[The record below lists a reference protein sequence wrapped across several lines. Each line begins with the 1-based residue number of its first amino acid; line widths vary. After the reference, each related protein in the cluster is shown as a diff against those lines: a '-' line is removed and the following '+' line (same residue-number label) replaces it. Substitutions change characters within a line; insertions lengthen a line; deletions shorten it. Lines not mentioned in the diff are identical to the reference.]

1 MKQKT
6 LAKSFKQHGVG
17 LHTGK
22 AVTIE
27 FEPAEVNHG
36 IRFMR
41 VDMKDQPV
49 LPADVT
55 QVVST
60 NRGTTI
66 RNGAAQISTVEHVLS
81 ALTGTGVDNV
91 LIKVDGPEI
100 PIMDGS
106 AWHFVE
112 GIQQAGIVEQDLERE
127 YFEIDEPISFKD
139 EVTGTELLA
148 LPGEKFEI
156 TAMIDFNSHI
166 LGHQYASLHD
176 IEEYTSQIA
185 PCRTFVFIRELEQ
198 LFDQN
203 LIKGGDL
210 ENAVVIA
217 DRLMD
222 QDELDRLAKKL
233 GKQSI
238 KVEKTGI
245 LNTTSLKFE
254 NEPARHKLLDVIGD
268 LTLLGKPIKGK
279 IVARKPGHTA
289 NIEFTKLLKRKL
301 VEQRKLK
308 GRPRIDP
315 DQPPLYEIE
324 DIRRMLPH
332 RYPFLLVDKIIE
344 MNDNYIVGVKNITF
358 NEELFQGHFPG
369 NPIFPGVLQV
379 EALAQVGG
387 VFVLS
392 KVPDPENWGTLFLKI
407 DNTKF
412 KSKVVPGDQLIL
424 KMQLLS
430 PVRRGICHM
439 YGSAYVGS
447 RLVSEAELTAQIV
460 RNEPQQH
467 E

>member
-6 LAKSFKQHGVG
+6 LARSFSLEGVG

-22 AVTIE
+22 AVIIE

-41 VDMKDQPV
+41 VDMDDQPV
-49 LPADVT
+49 LIADVM

-66 RNGAAQISTVEHVLS
+66 RNGEAQISTVEHVLS
-81 ALTGTGVDNV
+81 AMTGTGVDNV
-91 LIKVDGPEI
+91 LIKVNGPEI

-106 AWHFVE
+106 ASHFVD
-112 GIQQAGIVEQDLERE
+112 GILKAGIVDQHLDRE
-127 YFEIDEPISFKD
+127 YFEILEPISFRD

-148 LPGEKFEI
+148 LPGDKFEI
-156 TAMIDFNSHI
+156 TAMIDFNSPI
-166 LGHQYASLHD
+166 LGHQYASLHN
-176 IEEYTSQIA
+176 IEDYALQIA
-185 PCRTFVFIRELEQ
+185 PCRTFVFINELEV

-210 ENAVVIA
+210 DNAVVIA
-217 DRLMD
+217 DRLME
-222 QDELDRLAKKL
+222 QDGLDRLAKKL

-245 LNTTSLKFE
+245 LNTTSLKYE

-268 LTLLGKPIKGK
+268 LTLLGRPIKGK

-289 NIEFTKLLKRKL
+289 NIEFTKLLKKKL

-308 GRPRIDP
+308 GRPKVDP
-315 DQPPLYEIE
+315 DQPPLFDIE
-324 DIRRMLPH
+324 GIRKLLPH

-344 MNDNYIVGVKNITF
+344 MTDNYIVGVKNITF
-358 NEELFQGHFPG
+358 NEPFFQGHFPG
-369 NPIFPGVLQV
+369 NSIFPGVLQI

-392 KVPDPENWGTLFLKI
+392 KVEDPENWGTLLLKI

-412 KSKVVPGDQLIL
+412 KYKVSPGDQLIL
-424 KMQLLS
+424 KMELLS
-430 PVRRGICHM
+430 AVRRGICLM
-439 YGSAYVGS
+439 YGTAYVGS
-447 RLVSEAELTAQIV
+447 KLVSESELTAQIV
-460 RNEPQQH
+460 RNHTPNE
-467 E
+467 

>member
-6 LAKSFKQHGVG
+6 LAKSFSLEGVG

-22 AVTIE
+22 AVIIE
-27 FEPAEVNHG
+27 FEPAEINHG

-41 VDMKDQPV
+41 IDMKDQPV
-49 LPADVT
+49 LTADVT

-66 RNGAAQISTVEHVLS
+66 RNGEAQISTVEHVLS
-81 ALTGTGVDNV
+81 SLTGTGVDNV

-106 AWHFVE
+106 ARHFVE
-112 GIQQAGIVEQDLERE
+112 GIINAGIVEQDADRE
-127 YFEIDEPISFKD
+127 YFEIEEPISYVD

-148 LPGEKFEI
+148 LPGDKFEI

-166 LGHQYASLHD
+166 LGHQYASLQD
-176 IEEYTSQIA
+176 IEDYRTQIA
-185 PCRTFVFIRELEQ
+185 PCRTFVFVRELEQ

-210 ENAVVIA
+210 DNAVVIA
-217 DRLMD
+217 DRMME
-222 QDELDRLAKKL
+222 QEELDRLARKL

-238 KVEKTGI
+238 NVEKTGI

-254 NEPARHKLLDVIGD
+254 NEPARHKLLDIIGD
-268 LTLLGKPIKGK
+268 LTLLGRPIKGK

-289 NIEFTKLLKRKL
+289 NIEFTKLLKKKL

-308 GRPRIDP
+308 GRPRVDP
-315 DQPPLYEIE
+315 DQTPIFEIE
-324 DIRRMLPH
+324 DIRKMLPH
-332 RYPFLLVDKIIE
+332 RYPFLLVDKIME
-344 MNDNYIVGVKNITF
+344 MADNYIVGVKNISF
-358 NEELFQGHFPG
+358 NELLFQGHFPG

-392 KVPDPENWGTLFLKI
+392 KVPDPENWSTLFLKI

-430 PVRRGICHM
+430 PIRRGICHM

-447 RLVSEAELTAQIV
+447 RLVSEGELTAQIV
-460 RNEPQQH
+460 RNDPPNE
-467 E
+467 

>member
-1 MKQKT
+1 MKQQT
-6 LAKSFKQHGVG
+6 LAKSFSLEGVG

-22 AVTIE
+22 TVIIE

-41 VDMKDQPV
+41 VDMQDQPV
-49 LPADVT
+49 LTADVN

-66 RNGAAQISTVEHVLS
+66 RNGEAQISTVEHVLS

-91 LIKVDGPEI
+91 LIKVNGPEI

-106 AWHFVE
+106 AMDFVD
-112 GIQQAGIVEQDLERE
+112 GILGAGLLKQATDRE
-127 YFEIDEPISFKD
+127 YFEIEEPISFRD

-148 LPGEKFEI
+148 LPGDKFEV
-156 TAMIDFNSHI
+156 TAMIDFNSQI
-166 LGHQYASLHD
+166 LGHQYASLQNIAD
-176 IEEYTSQIA
+176 SATQIA
-185 PCRTFVFIRELEQ
+185 PCRTFVFVRELEQ

-210 ENAVVIA
+210 DNAVVIA

-254 NEPARHKLLDVIGD
+254 NEPARHKLLDVLGD

-289 NIEFTKLLKRKL
+289 NIEFTKLLKRKMM
-301 VEQRKLK
+301 EQRKLK

-315 DQPPLYEIE
+315 DQPPLFDIE
-324 DIRRMLPH
+324 SIRKLLPH
-332 RYPFLLVDKIIE
+332 RYPFLLVDKIVE
-344 MNDNYIVGVKNITF
+344 MTDNYIVGVKNITF
-358 NEELFQGHFPG
+358 NEPFFQGHFPG
-369 NPIFPGVLQV
+369 NSIFPGVLQI

-392 KVPDPENWGTLFLKI
+392 KVEDPENWGTLLLKI

-412 KSKVVPGDQLIL
+412 KYKVSPGDQLIL
-424 KMQLLS
+424 KMELLS
-430 PVRRGICHM
+430 AVRRGICLM
-439 YGSAYVGS
+439 YGTAYVGS
-447 RLVSEAELTAQIV
+447 KLVSESELTAQIV
-460 RNEPQQH
+460 RNQPPNE
-467 E
+467 

>member
-6 LAKSFKQHGVG
+6 LAKSFRLEGVG

-22 AVTIE
+22 SVTID
-27 FEPAEVNHG
+27 FEPAEANHG
-36 IRFMR
+36 IRFVR
-41 VDMKDQPV
+41 TDMEDQPV
-49 LPADVT
+49 LVAEVNH
-55 QVVST
+55 VVST

-66 RNGAAQISTVEHVLS
+66 RNGEAQISTVEHVLS
-81 ALTGTGVDNV
+81 AVAGMSIDNV
-91 LIKVDGPEI
+91 LIKVSGPEI

-106 AWHFVE
+106 AIHFVE
-112 GIQQAGIVEQDLERE
+112 GIQKAGVVDQDADRE
-127 YFEIDEPISFKD
+127 YFEIEEPISFRD

-148 LPGEKFEI
+148 LPGDNFEI
-156 TAMIDFNSHI
+156 TAMIDFNSQI
-166 LGHQYASLHD
+166 LGHQYASLEN
-176 IEEYTSQIA
+176 IEDYAEQIA
-185 PCRTFVFIRELEQ
+185 PCRTFVFVRELEK

-210 ENAVVIA
+210 DNAVVIA

-222 QDELDRLAKKL
+222 QEELDRLAKKL

-245 LNTTSLKFE
+245 LNTTQLKFE
-254 NEPARHKLLDVIGD
+254 NEPARHKLLDVLGD

-308 GRPRIDP
+308 GRPKVDP
-315 DQPPLYEIE
+315 DQPALYDIE
-324 DIRRMLPH
+324 AIRKLLPH
-332 RYPFLLVDKIIE
+332 RYPFLLVDKIVE
-344 MNDNYIVGVKNITF
+344 MTDTYIVGVKNVTF
-358 NEELFQGHFPG
+358 NEPFFQGHFPE
-369 NPIFPGVLQV
+369 NSIFPGVLQI

-392 KVPDPENWGTLFLKI
+392 KIEDPENWGTLLLKI

-412 KSKVVPGDQLIL
+412 KNKVGPGDQLVL
-424 KMQLLS
+424 KMELLQS
-430 PVRRGICHM
+430 VRRGICLM
-439 YGSAYVGS
+439 YGTAYVGS
-447 RLVSEAELTAQIV
+447 KLISESEITAQIV
-460 RNEPQQH
+460 RNPLANE
-467 E
+467 

>member
-6 LAKSFKQHGVG
+6 LAQSFKLEGVG

-22 AVTIE
+22 SVTID

-36 IRFMR
+36 IRFVRM
-41 VDMKDQPV
+41 DMEDQPV
-49 LPADVT
+49 LVADVNH
-55 QVVST
+55 VVST

-66 RNGAAQISTVEHVLS
+66 RNGEAQISTVEHVLS
-81 ALTGTGVDNV
+81 AIAGSSIDNV
-91 LIKVDGPEI
+91 LIKVNGPEI

-106 AWHFVE
+106 AIHFIQ
-112 GIQQAGIVEQDLERE
+112 GIQKAGVVDQDADRE
-127 YFEIDEPISFKD
+127 YFEIEEPISFRD

-148 LPGEKFEI
+148 LPSDNFEI
-156 TAMIDFNSHI
+156 TAMIDFNSQI
-166 LGHQYASLHD
+166 LGHQYASLENIND
-176 IEEYTSQIA
+176 YAEQIA
-185 PCRTFVFIRELEQ
+185 PCRTFVFVRELEK

-210 ENAVVIA
+210 DNAVVIA

-222 QDELDRLAKKL
+222 QEELDRLAKKL

-238 KVEKTGI
+238 TVEKTGI
-245 LNTTSLKFE
+245 LNTTKLKFE
-254 NEPARHKLLDVIGD
+254 NEPARHKLLDVLGD

-308 GRPRIDP
+308 GRPKVDP
-315 DQPPLYEIE
+315 DQPALFDIE
-324 DIRRMLPH
+324 SIKKLLPH
-332 RYPFLLVDKIIE
+332 RYPFLLVDKIVE
-344 MNDNYIVGVKNITF
+344 MTDNYIVGVKNITF
-358 NEELFQGHFPG
+358 NEPFFQGHFPE
-369 NPIFPGVLQV
+369 NSIFPGVLQI

-392 KVPDPENWGTLFLKI
+392 KIEDPENWGTLLLKI

-412 KSKVVPGDQLIL
+412 KNKVGPGDKLVL
-424 KMQLLS
+424 KMELLQA
-430 PVRRGICHM
+430 VRRGICLM
-439 YGSAYVGS
+439 YGTAYVGS
-447 RLVSEAELTAQIV
+447 KLVSESEITAQIV
-460 RNEPQQH
+460 RNPLANE
-467 E
+467 

>member
-6 LAKSFKQHGVG
+6 IAKSFRQEGVG

-22 AVTIE
+22 SVIVE
-27 FEPAEVNHG
+27 FEPAEANHG

-49 LPADVT
+49 LIADVG

-66 RNGAAQISTVEHVLS
+66 KNGEAQISTIEHVLS
-81 ALTGTGVDNV
+81 ALSGMGVDNV

-106 AWHFVE
+106 AMHFVE
-112 GIQQAGIVEQDLERE
+112 GIRSAGLVEQEMERE
-127 YFEIDEPISFKD
+127 YFEIEEPISFKD

-148 LPGEKFEI
+148 LPGDKFEI
-156 TAMIDFNSHI
+156 TAMIDFNSQI
-166 LGHQYASLHD
+166 LGHQYASLHN
-176 IEEYTSQIA
+176 IEEYETQIA

-268 LTLLGKPIKGK
+268 LALLGRPIKGK

-301 VEQRKLK
+301 IEQRKTK
-308 GRPRIDP
+308 GRPKIDP
-315 DQPPLYEIE
+315 DQPALYGIE
-324 DIRRMLPH
+324 DIRKMLPH
-332 RYPFLLVDKIIE
+332 RYPFLLVDKIVDMDE
-344 MNDNYIVGVKNITF
+344 TSIVGVKNITF
-358 NEELFQGHFPG
+358 NEALFQGHFPG
-369 NPIFPGVLQV
+369 NSIFPGVLQV

-387 VFVLS
+387 VFILC
-392 KVPDPENWGTLFLKI
+392 KVPDPENWATLLLKI

-424 KMQLLS
+424 KMQLLV
-430 PVRRGICHM
+430 PIRRGICHM
-439 YGSAYVGS
+439 YGTAYVGS
-447 RLVSEAELTAQIV
+447 RLVSESELTAQIV
-460 RNEPQQH
+460 RNEPRN

>member
-6 LAKSFKQHGVG
+6 LAKSFSLEGVG

-22 AVTIE
+22 TVIIE
-27 FEPAEVNHG
+27 FEPAEINHG
-36 IRFMR
+36 IKFMR
-41 VDMKDQPV
+41 VDMQDQPI
-49 LPADVT
+49 LTADVN

-66 RNGAAQISTVEHVLS
+66 RNGEAQISTVEHVLS

-91 LIKVDGPEI
+91 LIKVNGPEI

-106 AWHFVE
+106 AIDFVD
-112 GIQQAGIVEQDLERE
+112 GILAAGLLEQACDRE
-127 YFEIDEPISFKD
+127 YFEIEEPISFRD

-148 LPGEKFEI
+148 LPGDKFEV
-156 TAMIDFNSHI
+156 TAMIDFNSQI
-166 LGHQYASLHD
+166 LGHQYASLQNID
-176 IEEYTSQIA
+176 DYATQIA
-185 PCRTFVFIRELEQ
+185 PCRTFVFVRELEQ

-254 NEPARHKLLDVIGD
+254 NEPARHKLLDVLGD

-289 NIEFTKLLKRKL
+289 NIEFTKLLKRKMM
-301 VEQRKLK
+301 EQRKLK

-315 DQPPLYEIE
+315 DQPPIFDIE
-324 DIRRMLPH
+324 SIRKLLPH
-332 RYPFLLVDKIIE
+332 RYPFLLVDKIVE
-344 MNDNYIVGVKNITF
+344 MTDNYIVGVKNITF
-358 NEELFQGHFPG
+358 NEPFFQGHFPG
-369 NPIFPGVLQV
+369 NSIFPGVLQI

-392 KVPDPENWGTLFLKI
+392 KVEDPENWGTLLLKI

-412 KSKVVPGDQLIL
+412 KYKVSPGDQLIL
-424 KMQLLS
+424 KMELLS
-430 PVRRGICHM
+430 AVRRGICLM
-439 YGSAYVGS
+439 YGTAYVGS
-447 RLVSEAELTAQIV
+447 KLVSESELTAQIV
-460 RNEPQQH
+460 RNQPPNE
-467 E
+467 

>member
-1 MKQKT
+1 MKQQT
-6 LAKSFKQHGVG
+6 LARSFSLEGVG

-22 AVTIE
+22 SVIIQ

-41 VDMKDQPV
+41 VDMKDQPI
-49 LPADVT
+49 LTADVN

-66 RNGAAQISTVEHVLS
+66 RNGEAQISTVEHVLS

-106 AWHFVE
+106 AIDFVE
-112 GIQQAGIVEQDLERE
+112 GILGAGIMAQDSDRE
-127 YFEIDEPISFKD
+127 YFEIEEPISFRD

-148 LPGEKFEI
+148 LPGDKFEV
-156 TAMIDFNSHI
+156 TAMIDFNSQV
-166 LGHQYASLHD
+166 LGHQYASLQH
-176 IEEYTSQIA
+176 IEDYSTQIA
-185 PCRTFVFIRELEQ
+185 PCRTFVFVRELEQ

-210 ENAVVIA
+210 DNAVVIA

-254 NEPARHKLLDVIGD
+254 NEPARHKLLDVLGD
-268 LTLLGKPIKGK
+268 LTLLGRPIKGK

-289 NIEFTKLLKRKL
+289 NIEFTKLLKRKM

-308 GRPRIDP
+308 GRPRVDP
-315 DQPPLYEIE
+315 DQPPLYDIE
-324 DIRRMLPH
+324 AIRKLLPH

-344 MNDNYIVGVKNITF
+344 MTDNYIVGVKNVTF
-358 NEELFQGHFPG
+358 NEPFFQGHFPG
-369 NPIFPGVLQV
+369 NSIFPGVLQI

-392 KVPDPENWGTLFLKI
+392 KVEDPENWGTLLLKI

-412 KSKVVPGDQLIL
+412 KYKVCPGDQLIL
-424 KMQLLS
+424 KMELLS
-430 PVRRGICHM
+430 AVRRGICLM
-439 YGSAYVGS
+439 YGTAYVGNK
-447 RLVSEAELTAQIV
+447 LVSESELTAQIV
-460 RNEPQQH
+460 RNQPPH

>member
-6 LAKSFKQHGVG
+6 IAKSFRQEGVG

-22 AVTIE
+22 SVIVE
-27 FEPAEVNHG
+27 FEPAEANHG

-49 LPADVT
+49 LIADVG

-60 NRGTTI
+60 HRGTTI
-66 RNGAAQISTVEHVLS
+66 KNGEAQISTIEHVLS
-81 ALTGTGVDNV
+81 ALSGMSVDNV

-106 AWHFVE
+106 AYHFVQ
-112 GIQQAGIVEQDLERE
+112 GIVAAGLVEQDADRE
-127 YFEIDEPISFKD
+127 YFEIEEPISFKD

-148 LPGEKFEI
+148 LPGDKFEI
-156 TAMIDFNSHI
+156 TAMIDFNSQI
-166 LGHQYASLHD
+166 LGHQYASLHN
-176 IEEYTSQIA
+176 ISEYESQIA

-268 LTLLGKPIKGK
+268 LTLLGRPIKGK

-301 VEQRKLK
+301 IEQRKTK
-308 GRPRIDP
+308 GRPKLDA
-315 DQPPLYEIE
+315 DQPALYGIE
-324 DIRRMLPH
+324 DIRKMLPH
-332 RYPFLLVDKIIE
+332 RYPFLLVDKILE
-344 MNDNYIVGVKNITF
+344 MDETSIVGVKNITF
-358 NEELFQGHFPG
+358 NESLFQGHFPG
-369 NPIFPGVLQV
+369 NSIFPGVLQV

-387 VFVLS
+387 VFILS
-392 KVPDPENWGTLFLKI
+392 KVADPENWATLLLKI

-424 KMQLLS
+424 KMQLVV
-430 PVRRGICHM
+430 PIRRGICHM
-439 YGSAYVGS
+439 YGTAYVGS
-447 RLVSEAELTAQIV
+447 KLVSESELTAQIV
-460 RNEPQQH
+460 RNDPKNE
-467 E
+467 

>member
-6 LAKSFKQHGVG
+6 LARSFRQEGVG

-22 AVTIE
+22 SVIIE
-27 FEPAEVNHG
+27 FEPAEANHG

-49 LPADVT
+49 LTADVT

-66 RNGAAQISTVEHVLS
+66 RNGEAQISTVEHVLS
-81 ALTGTGVDNV
+81 ALMGMGVDNC

-106 AWHFVE
+106 AHHFVD
-112 GIQQAGIVEQDLERE
+112 GIVNAGLLEQDSDRD
-127 YFEIDEPISFKD
+127 YFEIEEPISFRD

-148 LPGEKFEI
+148 LPGDKFEI

-166 LGHQYASLHD
+166 LGHQYASLQN
-176 IEEYTSQIA
+176 IEEYQTQIA

-217 DRLMD
+217 DRLME

-268 LTLLGKPIKGK
+268 LALLGKPIKGK

-289 NIEFTKLLKRKL
+289 NIEFTKLLKKKL
-301 VEQRKLK
+301 VEQRKQK
-308 GRPRIDP
+308 GRPKIDP
-315 DQPPLYEIE
+315 DQPPIYDIE

-332 RYPFLLVDKIIE
+332 RYPFLLVDKILE
-344 MNDNYIVGVKNITF
+344 MNENTIVGVKNITF
-358 NEELFQGHFPG
+358 NELLFQGHFPG
-369 NPIFPGVLQV
+369 NSIFPGVLQV

-430 PVRRGICHM
+430 PIRRGICHM
-439 YGSAYVGS
+439 YGTAYVGS
-447 RLVSEAELTAQIV
+447 RLVSESELTAQIV
-460 RNEPQQH
+460 RNEPQH

>member
-6 LAKSFKQHGVG
+6 LARSFRQEGVG

-22 AVTIE
+22 SVIIE
-27 FEPAEVNHG
+27 FEPAEANHG

-49 LPADVT
+49 LTADVT

-66 RNGAAQISTVEHVLS
+66 RNGEAQISTVEHVLS
-81 ALTGTGVDNV
+81 ALIGMGVDNC

-106 AWHFVE
+106 ARHFVD
-112 GIQQAGIVEQDLERE
+112 GIVNAGILEQDSDRD
-127 YFEIDEPISFKD
+127 YFEIEEPISFKD

-148 LPGEKFEI
+148 LPGDKFEI

-166 LGHQYASLHD
+166 LGHQYASLQN
-176 IEEYTSQIA
+176 IEEYQTQIA

-268 LTLLGKPIKGK
+268 LALLGKPIKGK

-289 NIEFTKLLKRKL
+289 NIEFTKLLKKKL
-301 VEQRKLK
+301 VEQRKQK
-308 GRPRIDP
+308 GRPKIDP
-315 DQPPLYEIE
+315 DQPPIYDIE

-332 RYPFLLVDKIIE
+332 RYPFLLVDKILE
-344 MNDNYIVGVKNITF
+344 MNENSIVGVKNITF
-358 NEELFQGHFPG
+358 NELLFQGHFPG
-369 NPIFPGVLQV
+369 NSIFPGVLQV

-430 PVRRGICHM
+430 PIRRGICHM
-439 YGSAYVGS
+439 YGTAYVGS
-447 RLVSEAELTAQIV
+447 RLVSESELTAQIV
-460 RNEPQQH
+460 RNEPQH

>member
-6 LAKSFKQHGVG
+6 IARSFSREGVG

-22 AVTIE
+22 PVRVE
-27 FEPAEVNHG
+27 FVPAEANHG

-41 VDMKDQPV
+41 VDMKDQPI
-49 LPADVT
+49 LTADVN

-60 NRGTTI
+60 NRGTSI
-66 RNGAAQISTVEHVLS
+66 SNGEAQVSTVEHVLS
-81 ALTGTGVDNV
+81 ALTGMSIDNV
-91 LIKVDGPEI
+91 LIKVDGPEL

-106 AWHFVE
+106 AAAFVD
-112 GIQQAGIVEQDLERE
+112 GIAKAGIVEQDADRE
-127 YFEIDEPISFKD
+127 YFEIEDPISYKD
-139 EVTGTELLA
+139 ELTGTELLA
-148 LPGEKFEI
+148 LPGDKFEI

-166 LGHQYASLHD
+166 LGHQYASLHN
-176 IEEYTSQIA
+176 IEEYQTQIA
-185 PCRTFVFIRELEQ
+185 PCRTFVFIRELEE
-198 LFDQN
+198 LFDEN

-210 ENAVVIA
+210 DNAVVIA
-217 DRLMD
+217 DKMMD
-222 QDELDRLAKKL
+222 QAELDRLAKKL

-254 NEPARHKLLDVIGD
+254 NEPARHKLLDIIGD
-268 LTLLGKPIKGK
+268 LTLLGRPIRGK

-289 NIEFTKLLKRKL
+289 NIEFTKVLKRKL

-308 GRPRIDP
+308 GRPKIDP
-315 DQPPLYEIE
+315 DQPPLFDVEA
-324 DIRRMLPH
+324 IRKMLPH
-332 RYPFLLVDKIIE
+332 RYPFLLVDRIIE
-344 MNDNYIVGVKNITF
+344 MTETTIVGIKNITF
-358 NEELFQGHFPG
+358 NEPLFQGHFP
-369 NPIFPGVLQV
+369 NNSIFPGVLQV

-424 KMQLLS
+424 KMQLIT
-430 PVRRGICHM
+430 PIRRGICHM
-439 YGSAYVGS
+439 YGTAYVGS
-447 RLVSEAELTAQIV
+447 RLVSESELTAQIV
-460 RNEPQQH
+460 RNDPNH

>member
-1 MKQKT
+1 MKQQT
-6 LAKSFKQHGVG
+6 LAKSFSLEGVG

-22 AVTIE
+22 TVIIE

-41 VDMKDQPV
+41 VDMQDQPV
-49 LPADVT
+49 LTADVN

-66 RNGAAQISTVEHVLS
+66 RNGEAQISTVEHVLS

-91 LIKVDGPEI
+91 LIKVNGPEI

-106 AWHFVE
+106 AIDFVD
-112 GIQQAGIVEQDLERE
+112 GILGAGLLEQATDRE
-127 YFEIDEPISFKD
+127 YFEIEEPISFRD

-148 LPGEKFEI
+148 LPGDKFEV
-156 TAMIDFNSHI
+156 TAMIDFNSQI
-166 LGHQYASLHD
+166 LGHQYASLQNID
-176 IEEYTSQIA
+176 DYATQIA
-185 PCRTFVFIRELEQ
+185 PCRTFVFVRELEQ

-210 ENAVVIA
+210 DNAVVIA

-254 NEPARHKLLDVIGD
+254 NEPARHKLLDVLGD

-289 NIEFTKLLKRKL
+289 NIEFTKLLKRKMM
-301 VEQRKLK
+301 EQRKLK

-315 DQPPLYEIE
+315 DQPPLFDIE
-324 DIRRMLPH
+324 SIRKLLPH
-332 RYPFLLVDKIIE
+332 RYPFLLVDKIVE
-344 MNDNYIVGVKNITF
+344 MTDNYIVGVKNITF
-358 NEELFQGHFPG
+358 NEPFFQGHFPG
-369 NPIFPGVLQV
+369 NSIFPGVLQI

-392 KVPDPENWGTLFLKI
+392 KVEDPENWGTLLLKI

-412 KSKVVPGDQLIL
+412 KYKVSPGDQLIL
-424 KMQLLS
+424 KMELLS
-430 PVRRGICHM
+430 AVRRGICLM
-439 YGSAYVGS
+439 YGTAYVGS
-447 RLVSEAELTAQIV
+447 KLVSESELTAQIV
-460 RNEPQQH
+460 RNQPPNE
-467 E
+467 

>member
-1 MKQKT
+1 MKQQT
-6 LAKSFKQHGVG
+6 LAKSFSLEGVG

-22 AVTIE
+22 TVIIE

-41 VDMKDQPV
+41 VDMQDQPV
-49 LPADVT
+49 LTADVN

-66 RNGAAQISTVEHVLS
+66 RNGEAQISTVEHVLA

-91 LIKVDGPEI
+91 LIKVNGPEI

-106 AWHFVE
+106 AMDFVD
-112 GIQQAGIVEQDLERE
+112 GILGAGLLKQATDRE
-127 YFEIDEPISFKD
+127 YFEIEEPISFRD

-148 LPGEKFEI
+148 LPGDKFEV
-156 TAMIDFNSHI
+156 TAMIDFNSQI
-166 LGHQYASLHD
+166 LGHQYASLQNID
-176 IEEYTSQIA
+176 DYATQIA
-185 PCRTFVFIRELEQ
+185 PCRTFVFVRELEQ

-210 ENAVVIA
+210 DNAVVIA

-254 NEPARHKLLDVIGD
+254 NEPARHKLLDVLGD

-289 NIEFTKLLKRKL
+289 NIEFTKLLKRKMM
-301 VEQRKLK
+301 EQRKLK

-315 DQPPLYEIE
+315 DQPPLFDIE
-324 DIRRMLPH
+324 SIRKLLPH
-332 RYPFLLVDKIIE
+332 RYPFLLVDKIVE
-344 MNDNYIVGVKNITF
+344 MTDNYIVGVKNITF
-358 NEELFQGHFPG
+358 NEPFFQGHFPG
-369 NPIFPGVLQV
+369 NSIFPGVLQI

-392 KVPDPENWGTLFLKI
+392 KVEDPENWGTLLLKI

-412 KSKVVPGDQLIL
+412 KYKVSPGDQLIL
-424 KMQLLS
+424 KMELLS
-430 PVRRGICHM
+430 AVRRGICLM
-439 YGSAYVGS
+439 YGTAYVGS
-447 RLVSEAELTAQIV
+447 KLVSESELTAQIV
-460 RNEPQQH
+460 RNQPPNE
-467 E
+467 

>member
-6 LAKSFKQHGVG
+6 LAKSFSLEGVG
-17 LHTGK
+17 LHTGNS
-22 AVTIE
+22 VVVE
-27 FEPAEVNHG
+27 FEPAEPNFG
-36 IRFMR
+36 IKFMR
-41 VDMKDQPV
+41 VDMKNQPI
-49 LPADVT
+49 LTADVN

-66 RNGAAQISTVEHVLS
+66 RNGEAQISTVEHVLS
-81 ALTGTGVDNV
+81 ALIGTGIDNA
-91 LIKVDGPEI
+91 LIKVNGPEI

-106 AWHFVE
+106 AIDFVE
-112 GIQQAGIVEQDLERE
+112 GLQKAGVVEQEIDRE
-127 YFEIDEPISFKD
+127 YFEIEEPISFRD
-139 EVTGTELLA
+139 EVTGTELMA
-148 LPGEKFEI
+148 LPGERFEI

-166 LGHQYASLHD
+166 LGHQYANLQNMDDYS
-176 IEEYTSQIA
+176 TQIA
-185 PCRTFVFIRELEQ
+185 PCRTFVFVRELEQ

-217 DRLMD
+217 DRLME
-222 QDELDRLAKKL
+222 QDELDRLARKL

-268 LTLLGKPIKGK
+268 LALLGRPIKGK

-315 DQPPLYEIE
+315 DQPALFDIE
-324 DIRRMLPH
+324 SIRRLLPH

-344 MNDNYIVGVKNITF
+344 MTDQQIVGVKNVTF
-358 NEELFQGHFPG
+358 NEPFFQGHFPG
-369 NPIFPGVLQV
+369 NPIFPGVLQI

-392 KVPDPENWGTLFLKI
+392 KVEDPENWGTLLLKI

-412 KSKVVPGDQLIL
+412 KYKVVPGDQLVL
-424 KMQLLS
+424 KMELMS
-430 PVRRGICHM
+430 AVRRGICLM

-447 RLVSEAELTAQIV
+447 KLVSESEITAQIV
-460 RNEPQQH
+460 RNQIPH

>member
-1 MKQKT
+1 MKQHT
-6 LAKSFKQHGVG
+6 LAKSFSLEGVG

-22 AVTIE
+22 SVIIE
-27 FEPAEVNHG
+27 FEPAEDNHG

-41 VDMKDQPV
+41 VDMSDQPV
-49 LPADVT
+49 LNADVN

-66 RNGAAQISTVEHVLS
+66 RNGEAQISTVEHVLS
-81 ALTGTGVDNV
+81 ALAGSGVDNV
-91 LIKVDGPEI
+91 LIKVNGPEI

-106 AWHFVE
+106 ALHFVE
-112 GIQQAGIVEQDLERE
+112 GIQQAGVVAQASDRD
-127 YFEIDEPISFKD
+127 YFEIEEPISFRD

-148 LPGEKFEI
+148 LPGDFEI
-156 TAMIDFNSHI
+156 TAMIDFNSQI
-166 LGHQYASLHD
+166 LGHQYASLQHLED
-176 IEEYTSQIA
+176 YATQIA
-185 PCRTFVFIRELEQ
+185 PCRTFVFVRELEQ

-210 ENAVVIA
+210 DNAVVIA

-222 QDELDRLAKKL
+222 QDELDRLSKKL
-233 GKQSI
+233 GKKSI

-254 NEPARHKLLDVIGD
+254 NEPARHKLLDVLGD

-301 VEQRKLK
+301 VEQRKTK

-315 DQPPLYEIE
+315 DQTPIYDLEGIK
-324 DIRRMLPH
+324 RLLPH
-332 RYPFLLVDKIIE
+332 RYPFLLVDKITE
-344 MNDNYIVGVKNITF
+344 MTDNYIVGVKNVTF
-358 NEELFQGHFPG
+358 NEPFFQGHFPG
-369 NPIFPGVLQV
+369 VAIFPGVLQI

-392 KVPDPENWGTLFLKI
+392 KVEDPENWSTLLLKV
-407 DNTKF
+407 DNAKF
-412 KSKVVPGDQLIL
+412 KYKVTPGDQLIL
-424 KMQLLS
+424 KMELLS
-430 PVRRGICHM
+430 AVRRGICLM
-439 YGSAYVGS
+439 YGTAYVGNK
-447 RLVSEAELTAQIV
+447 LVSETELTAQIV
-460 RNEPQQH
+460 RNTPSNE
-467 E
+467 

>member
-1 MKQKT
+1 MKQRT
-6 LAKSFKQHGVG
+6 LAKSFSLEGVG

-22 AVTIE
+22 PVTIQ
-27 FEPAEVNHG
+27 FEPADINFG
-36 IRFMR
+36 IRFVR

-49 LPADVT
+49 LLADVN

-66 RNGAAQISTVEHVLS
+66 RNGEAQISTVEHVLS
-81 ALTGTGVDNV
+81 ALTGSGIDNV
-91 LIKVDGPEI
+91 LIKVNGPEI

-106 AWHFVE
+106 AIDFVE
-112 GIQQAGIVEQDLERE
+112 GIQSAGSIEQPAERE
-127 YFEIDEPISFKD
+127 YFEIEEPISFRD

-148 LPGEKFEI
+148 LPGDTFEV
-156 TAMIDFNSHI
+156 TAMIDFNSQI
-166 LGHQYASLHD
+166 LGHQYASLQHMED
-176 IEEYTSQIA
+176 YATQIA

-203 LIKGGDL
+203 LIRGGDL

-217 DRLMD
+217 DRLME

-238 KVEKTGI
+238 RVEKTGI

-254 NEPARHKLLDVIGD
+254 NEPARHKLLDVLGD

-289 NIEFTKLLKRKL
+289 NIEFTKLLKRKF

-308 GRPRIDP
+308 GRPKVDP
-315 DQPPLYEIE
+315 DQPPIYDIE
-324 DIRRMLPH
+324 GIRRLLPH
-332 RYPFLLVDKIIE
+332 RYPFLLVDKIVE
-344 MNDNYIVGVKNITF
+344 MSDTHIVGVKNVTL
-358 NEELFQGHFPG
+358 NEPFFQGHFPG
-369 NPIFPGVLQV
+369 NAIFPGVLQI

-387 VFVLS
+387 VYVLS
-392 KVPDPENWGTLFLKI
+392 RVEDPENWGTLLLKI

-412 KSKVVPGDQLIL
+412 KSKVTPGDQLIL
-424 KMQLLS
+424 KMELLQD
-430 PVRRGICHM
+430 VRRGICLM
-439 YGSAYVGS
+439 YGTAYVGS
-447 RLVSEAELTAQIV
+447 KLVSESEITAQIV
-460 RNEPQQH
+460 RNQPPH

>member
-1 MKQKT
+1 MKQQT
-6 LAKSFKQHGVG
+6 LARSFSLEGVG

-22 AVTIE
+22 SVIIQ

-41 VDMKDQPV
+41 VDMKDQPI
-49 LPADVT
+49 LTADVN

-66 RNGAAQISTVEHVLS
+66 RNGEAQISTVEHVLS

-91 LIKVDGPEI
+91 LIKVNGPEI

-106 AWHFVE
+106 AIDFVE
-112 GIQQAGIVEQDLERE
+112 GILGAGIMAQDSDRE
-127 YFEIDEPISFKD
+127 YFEIEEPISFRD

-148 LPGEKFEI
+148 LPGDKFEV
-156 TAMIDFNSHI
+156 TAMIDFNSQI
-166 LGHQYASLHD
+166 LGHQYASLQH
-176 IEEYTSQIA
+176 IEDYATQIA
-185 PCRTFVFIRELEQ
+185 PCRTFVFVRELEQ

-210 ENAVVIA
+210 DNAVVIA

-254 NEPARHKLLDVIGD
+254 NEPARHKLLDVLGD
-268 LTLLGKPIKGK
+268 LTLLGRPIKGK

-289 NIEFTKLLKRKL
+289 NIEFTKLLKRKM

-308 GRPRIDP
+308 GRPKVDP
-315 DQPPLYEIE
+315 DQPPLYDIE
-324 DIRRMLPH
+324 AIRKLLPH

-344 MNDNYIVGVKNITF
+344 MTDNYIVGVKNVTF
-358 NEELFQGHFPG
+358 NEPFFQGHFPG
-369 NPIFPGVLQV
+369 NSIFPGVLQI

-392 KVPDPENWGTLFLKI
+392 KVEDPENWGTLLLKI

-412 KSKVVPGDQLIL
+412 KYKVSPGDQLIL
-424 KMQLLS
+424 KMELLS
-430 PVRRGICHM
+430 AVRRGICLM
-439 YGSAYVGS
+439 YGTAYVGNK
-447 RLVSEAELTAQIV
+447 LVSESELTAQIV
-460 RNEPQQH
+460 RNQPPH

>member
-6 LAKSFKQHGVG
+6 LAKSFRLEGVG

-22 AVTIE
+22 PVTID
-27 FEPAEVNHG
+27 FEPAEANHG

-41 VDMKDQPV
+41 VDMEDQPILV
-49 LPADVT
+49 AEVNH
-55 QVVST
+55 VVST

-66 RNGAAQISTVEHVLS
+66 RNGEAQISTVEHVLS
-81 ALTGTGVDNV
+81 AIAGSGVDNV
-91 LIKVDGPEI
+91 LIKVNGPEI

-106 AWHFVE
+106 SIDFIK
-112 GIQQAGIVEQDLERE
+112 GIQKAGVVDQDAERE
-127 YFEIDEPISFKD
+127 FFEIEEPISFRD

-148 LPGEKFEI
+148 LPSENFEV
-156 TAMIDFNSHI
+156 TAMIDFNSQI
-166 LGHQYASLHD
+166 LGHQYASLEN
-176 IEEYTSQIA
+176 IEDYAEQIA
-185 PCRTFVFIRELEQ
+185 PCRTFVFVRELEQ

-210 ENAVVIA
+210 DNAVVIA

-222 QDELDRLAKKL
+222 QEELDRLARKL

-238 KVEKTGI
+238 TVEKTGI
-245 LNTTSLKFE
+245 LNTTKLKFE
-254 NEPARHKLLDVIGD
+254 NEPARHKLLDVLGD

-308 GRPRIDP
+308 GRPRVDP
-315 DQPPLYEIE
+315 DQPSLYDIE
-324 DIRRMLPH
+324 AIRKLLPH

-344 MNDNYIVGVKNITF
+344 MSDNHIVGVKNITF
-358 NEELFQGHFPG
+358 NEPFFQGHFPD
-369 NPIFPGVLQV
+369 NAIFPGVLQI

-392 KVPDPENWGTLFLKI
+392 GIEDPENWGTLLLKI

-412 KSKVVPGDQLIL
+412 KNKVGPGDQLVL
-424 KMQLLS
+424 KMELLQA
-430 PVRRGICHM
+430 VRRGICLM
-439 YGSAYVGS
+439 YGTAYVGS
-447 RLVSEAELTAQIV
+447 KLVSESEITAQIV
-460 RNEPQQH
+460 RNPLINE
-467 E
+467 

>member
-6 LAKSFKQHGVG
+6 LARSFSLEGVG

-22 AVTIE
+22 AVIIE

-41 VDMKDQPV
+41 VDMEDQPI
-49 LPADVT
+49 LMADVM

-66 RNGAAQISTVEHVLS
+66 RNGEAQISTVEHVLS

-91 LIKVDGPEI
+91 LIKVNGPEI

-106 AWHFVE
+106 ASHFVE
-112 GIQQAGIVEQDLERE
+112 GILKAGIVDQHLDRE
-127 YFEIDEPISFKD
+127 YFEIIEPISFRD

-148 LPGEKFEI
+148 LPGDKFEI
-156 TAMIDFNSHI
+156 TAMIDFNSPI
-166 LGHQYASLHD
+166 LGHQYASLHN
-176 IEEYTSQIA
+176 IEDYATQIA
-185 PCRTFVFIRELEQ
+185 PCRTFVFINELEV

-210 ENAVVIA
+210 DNAVVIA
-217 DRLMD
+217 DRLME

-245 LNTTSLKFE
+245 LNTTSLKYE

-289 NIEFTKLLKRKL
+289 NIEFTKLLKKKL

-308 GRPRIDP
+308 GRPKVDP
-315 DQPPLYEIE
+315 DQPPLFDIE
-324 DIRRMLPH
+324 GIRKLLPH

-344 MNDNYIVGVKNITF
+344 MTDNYIVGVKNITF
-358 NEELFQGHFPG
+358 NEPFFQGHFPG
-369 NPIFPGVLQV
+369 NSIFPGVLQI

-392 KVPDPENWGTLFLKI
+392 KVEDPENWGTLLLKI

-412 KSKVVPGDQLIL
+412 KYKVSPGDQLIL
-424 KMQLLS
+424 KMELLS
-430 PVRRGICHM
+430 AVRRGICLM
-439 YGSAYVGS
+439 YGTAYVGS
-447 RLVSEAELTAQIV
+447 KLVSESELTAQIV
-460 RNEPQQH
+460 RNQTPNE
-467 E
+467 

>member
-1 MKQKT
+1 MKQQT
-6 LAKSFKQHGVG
+6 LAKSFSLEGVG

-22 AVTIE
+22 TVIIE

-41 VDMKDQPV
+41 VDMQDQPV
-49 LPADVT
+49 LTADVN

-66 RNGAAQISTVEHVLS
+66 RNGEAQISTVEHVLS

-91 LIKVDGPEI
+91 LIKVNGPEI

-106 AWHFVE
+106 AMDFVD
-112 GIQQAGIVEQDLERE
+112 GILGAGLLEQGTDRE
-127 YFEIDEPISFKD
+127 YFEIEEPISFRD

-148 LPGEKFEI
+148 LPGDKFEV
-156 TAMIDFNSHI
+156 TAMIDFNSQI
-166 LGHQYASLHD
+166 LGHQYASLQNID
-176 IEEYTSQIA
+176 DYATQIA
-185 PCRTFVFIRELEQ
+185 PCRTFVFVRELEQ

-210 ENAVVIA
+210 DNAVVIA

-254 NEPARHKLLDVIGD
+254 NEPARHKLLDVLGD

-289 NIEFTKLLKRKL
+289 NIEFTKLLKRKMM
-301 VEQRKLK
+301 EQRKLK

-315 DQPPLYEIE
+315 DQPPLFDIE
-324 DIRRMLPH
+324 SIRKLLPH
-332 RYPFLLVDKIIE
+332 RYPFLLVDKIVE
-344 MNDNYIVGVKNITF
+344 MTDNYIVGVKNITF
-358 NEELFQGHFPG
+358 NEPFFQGHFPG
-369 NPIFPGVLQV
+369 NSIFPGVLQI

-392 KVPDPENWGTLFLKI
+392 KVEDPENWGTLLLKI

-412 KSKVVPGDQLIL
+412 KYKVSPGDQLIL
-424 KMQLLS
+424 KMELLS
-430 PVRRGICHM
+430 AVRRGICLM
-439 YGSAYVGS
+439 YGTAYVGS
-447 RLVSEAELTAQIV
+447 KLVSESELTAQIV
-460 RNEPQQH
+460 RNQPPNE
-467 E
+467 

>member
-6 LAKSFKQHGVG
+6 LAKSFSLEGVG

-22 AVTIE
+22 AVIIE
-27 FEPAEVNHG
+27 FDPAEVNHG

-41 VDMKDQPV
+41 VDMDDQPV
-49 LPADVT
+49 LMADVT

-66 RNGAAQISTVEHVLS
+66 RNGEAQISTVEHVLS

-91 LIKVDGPEI
+91 LIKVNGPEI

-106 AWHFVE
+106 ASHFVD
-112 GIQQAGIVEQDLERE
+112 GILKAGIVDQEMDRE
-127 YFEIDEPISFKD
+127 YFEIVEPISFRD

-148 LPGEKFEI
+148 LPGDKFEI
-156 TAMIDFNSHI
+156 TAMIDFNSQI
-166 LGHQYASLHD
+166 LGHQYASLHN
-176 IEEYTSQIA
+176 IEDYATQIA
-185 PCRTFVFIRELEQ
+185 PCRTFVFINELEQ

-210 ENAVVIA
+210 DNAVVIA
-217 DRLMD
+217 DRLME

-245 LNTTSLKFE
+245 LNTTSLKYE

-308 GRPRIDP
+308 GRPKVDP
-315 DQPPLYEIE
+315 DQPPLYDIE
-324 DIRRMLPH
+324 AIRKLLPH

-344 MNDNYIVGVKNITF
+344 MTENYIVGVKNITF
-358 NEELFQGHFPG
+358 NEPFFQGHFPG
-369 NPIFPGVLQV
+369 NSIFPGVLQI

-392 KVPDPENWGTLFLKI
+392 KVEDPENWGTLLLKI

-412 KSKVVPGDQLIL
+412 KYKVSPGDQLIL
-424 KMQLLS
+424 KMELLS
-430 PVRRGICHM
+430 AVRRGICLM
-439 YGSAYVGS
+439 YGTAYVGNK
-447 RLVSEAELTAQIV
+447 LVSESELTAQIV
-460 RNEPQQH
+460 RNQLPNE
-467 E
+467 

>member
-1 MKQKT
+1 MKQQT
-6 LAKSFKQHGVG
+6 LAKSFSLEGVG

-22 AVTIE
+22 TVIIE

-41 VDMKDQPV
+41 VDMQDQPV
-49 LPADVT
+49 LTADVN

-66 RNGAAQISTVEHVLS
+66 RNGEAQISTVEHVLS

-91 LIKVDGPEI
+91 LIKVNGPEI

-106 AWHFVE
+106 AMDFVD
-112 GIQQAGIVEQDLERE
+112 GILGAGLLKQATDRE
-127 YFEIDEPISFKD
+127 YFEIEEPISFRD

-148 LPGEKFEI
+148 LPGDKFEV
-156 TAMIDFNSHI
+156 TAMIDFNSQI
-166 LGHQYASLHD
+166 LGHQYASLQNID
-176 IEEYTSQIA
+176 DYATQIA
-185 PCRTFVFIRELEQ
+185 PCRTFVFVRELEQ
-198 LFDQN
+198 LFDQK

-210 ENAVVIA
+210 DNAVVIA
-217 DRLMD
+217 DRLME

-254 NEPARHKLLDVIGD
+254 NEPARHKLLDVLGD

-289 NIEFTKLLKRKL
+289 NIEFTKLLKRKMM
-301 VEQRKLK
+301 EQRKLK

-315 DQPPLYEIE
+315 DQPPLFDIE
-324 DIRRMLPH
+324 SIRKLLPH
-332 RYPFLLVDKIIE
+332 RYPFLLVDKIVE
-344 MNDNYIVGVKNITF
+344 MTDNYIVGVKNITF
-358 NEELFQGHFPG
+358 NEPFFQGHFPG
-369 NPIFPGVLQV
+369 NSIFPGVLQI

-392 KVPDPENWGTLFLKI
+392 KVEDPENWGTLLLKI

-412 KSKVVPGDQLIL
+412 KYKVSPGDQLIL
-424 KMQLLS
+424 KMELLS
-430 PVRRGICHM
+430 AVRRGICLM
-439 YGSAYVGS
+439 YGTAYVGS
-447 RLVSEAELTAQIV
+447 KLVSESELTAQIV
-460 RNEPQQH
+460 RNQPPNE
-467 E
+467 

>member
-6 LAKSFKQHGVG
+6 LARSFSLEGVG

-22 AVTIE
+22 SVIIE
-27 FEPAEVNHG
+27 FEPAEINYG

-41 VDMKDQPV
+41 VDMEDQPV
-49 LPADVT
+49 LTADVN

-66 RNGAAQISTVEHVLS
+66 RNGEAQISTVEHVLS
-81 ALTGTGVDNV
+81 SLAGLGIDNV
-91 LIKVDGPEI
+91 LIKVNGPEI

-106 AWHFVE
+106 ALHFVE
-112 GIQQAGIVEQDLERE
+112 GILKAGSIEQSADRE
-127 YFEIDEPISFKD
+127 YFEIEEPISFRD

-148 LPGEKFEI
+148 LPGDSFEI
-156 TAMIDFNSHI
+156 TAMIDFNSQI
-166 LGHQYASLHD
+166 LGHQYASLQN
-176 IEEYTSQIA
+176 IEDYATQIA
-185 PCRTFVFIRELEQ
+185 PCRTFVFVRELEQ

-210 ENAVVIA
+210 DNAVVIA

-254 NEPARHKLLDVIGD
+254 NEPARHKLLDVLGD
-268 LTLLGKPIKGK
+268 LTLLGRPIKGK

-289 NIEFTKLLKRKL
+289 NIEFTKLLKRKF

-308 GRPRIDP
+308 GRPKVDP
-315 DQPPLYEIE
+315 DQVPLFDVEA
-324 DIRRMLPH
+324 IRKLLPH

-344 MNDNYIVGVKNITF
+344 MSETHIVGVKNITF
-358 NEELFQGHFPG
+358 NEPFFQGHFPG
-369 NPIFPGVLQV
+369 NSIFPGVLQI

-392 KVPDPENWGTLFLKI
+392 KVEDPENWGTLLLKI

-412 KSKVVPGDQLIL
+412 KNKVSPGDQLIL
-424 KMQLLS
+424 KMELLS
-430 PVRRGICHM
+430 AVRRGICLM
-439 YGSAYVGS
+439 YGTAYVGS
-447 RLVSEAELTAQIV
+447 KLVSESEITAQIV
-460 RNEPQQH
+460 RNQPLH

>member
-1 MKQKT
+1 MKQRT
-6 LAKSFKQHGVG
+6 LAQSFRLEGVG

-22 AVTIE
+22 AVIID

-49 LPADVT
+49 LTADVT

-66 RNGAAQISTVEHVLS
+66 RNGEAQISTVEHVLS
-81 ALTGTGVDNV
+81 AMMGSGVDNV
-91 LIKVDGPEI
+91 LIKVNGPEI

-106 AWHFVE
+106 SFHFVE
-112 GIQQAGIVEQDLERE
+112 GIQKAGIVEQDSDRE
-127 YFEIDEPISFKD
+127 YFEIIEPISFKD

-148 LPGEKFEI
+148 LPGDKFEI
-156 TAMIDFNSHI
+156 TAMIDFNSQI
-166 LGHQYASLHD
+166 LGHQYASLQN
-176 IEEYTSQIA
+176 IEDYPLQIA

-210 ENAVVIA
+210 DNAVVIA
-217 DRLMD
+217 DRLME

-268 LTLLGKPIKGK
+268 LALLGKPIKGK

-308 GRPRIDP
+308 GRPKVDP
-315 DQPPLYEIE
+315 DQPPVFDIE
-324 DIRRMLPH
+324 AIRKLLPH
-332 RYPFLLVDKIIE
+332 RYPFLLVDKIVE
-344 MNDNYIVGVKNITF
+344 MTDDHIVGVKNISF
-358 NEELFQGHFPG
+358 NEPFFQGHFPG
-369 NPIFPGVLQV
+369 NSIFPGVLQI

-392 KVPDPENWGTLFLKI
+392 KVKDPENWGTLLLKI

-412 KSKVVPGDQLIL
+412 KSKVSPGDQLIL
-424 KMQLLS
+424 KMELMTT
-430 PVRRGICHM
+430 VRRGICLM

-447 RLVSEAELTAQIV
+447 KLVSESEITAQIV
-460 RNEPQQH
+460 RNHQPLH

>member
-6 LAKSFKQHGVG
+6 LAKSFRQEGVG

-22 AVTIE
+22 SVIIE
-27 FEPAEVNHG
+27 FEPAEANHG

-41 VDMKDQPV
+41 VDMKDQPI
-49 LPADVT
+49 LTADVT

-66 RNGAAQISTVEHVLS
+66 RNGEAQISTVEHVLS
-81 ALTGTGVDNV
+81 ALIGMGVDNC

-106 AWHFVE
+106 ALHFVN
-112 GIQQAGIVEQDLERE
+112 GIVAAGIIEQDSNRD
-127 YFEIDEPISFKD
+127 YFEIEEPISFKD

-148 LPGEKFEI
+148 LPGDKFEI

-166 LGHQYASLHD
+166 LGHQYASLQN
-176 IEEYTSQIA
+176 IEEYETQIA

-210 ENAVVIA
+210 DNAVVIA

-268 LTLLGKPIKGK
+268 LALLGKPIKGK

-289 NIEFTKLLKRKL
+289 NIEFTKLLKKKL
-301 VEQRKLK
+301 IEQRKQK
-308 GRPRIDP
+308 GRPKIDP
-315 DQPPLYEIE
+315 DQPPIYDIE

-344 MNDNYIVGVKNITF
+344 MNENTIVGVKNITF
-358 NEELFQGHFPG
+358 NELLFQGHFPG
-369 NPIFPGVLQV
+369 NSIFPGVLQV

-430 PVRRGICHM
+430 PIRRGICHM
-439 YGSAYVGS
+439 FGTAYVGS
-447 RLVSEAELTAQIV
+447 RLVSESELTAQIV
-460 RNEPQQH
+460 RNEPQH

>member
-1 MKQKT
+1 MKQQT
-6 LAKSFKQHGVG
+6 LARSFSLEGVG

-22 AVTIE
+22 SVIIQ

-41 VDMKDQPV
+41 VDMKDQPI
-49 LPADVT
+49 LTADVN

-66 RNGAAQISTVEHVLS
+66 RNGEAQISTVEHVLS

-106 AWHFVE
+106 AIDFVE
-112 GIQQAGIVEQDLERE
+112 GILGAGIMAQESDRE
-127 YFEIDEPISFKD
+127 YFEIEEPISFKD

-148 LPGEKFEI
+148 LPGDKFEV
-156 TAMIDFNSHI
+156 TAMIDFNSQI
-166 LGHQYASLHD
+166 LGHQYASLQH
-176 IEEYTSQIA
+176 IEDYSTQIA
-185 PCRTFVFIRELEQ
+185 PCRTFVFVRELEQ

-210 ENAVVIA
+210 DNAVVIA

-254 NEPARHKLLDVIGD
+254 NEPARHKLLDVLGD
-268 LTLLGKPIKGK
+268 LTLLGRPIKGK

-289 NIEFTKLLKRKL
+289 NIEFTKLLKRKM

-308 GRPRIDP
+308 GRPRVDP
-315 DQPPLYEIE
+315 DQPPLYDIE
-324 DIRRMLPH
+324 AIRKLLPH

-344 MNDNYIVGVKNITF
+344 MTDNYIVGVKNVTF
-358 NEELFQGHFPG
+358 NEPFFQGHFPG
-369 NPIFPGVLQV
+369 NSIFPGVLQI

-392 KVPDPENWGTLFLKI
+392 KVEDPENWGTLLLKI

-412 KSKVVPGDQLIL
+412 KYKVSPGDQLIL
-424 KMQLLS
+424 KMELLS
-430 PVRRGICHM
+430 AVRRGICLM
-439 YGSAYVGS
+439 YGTAYVGNK
-447 RLVSEAELTAQIV
+447 LVSESELTAQIV
-460 RNEPQQH
+460 RNQPPH